1 MFLIGKSPSLTLD
14 AARLSKEP
22 QNALNDTPDNL
33 QQLQRIQGKLTLPL
47 EHYHNHGSTI
57 TSSAM
62 VHHNHPTPT
71 NLPQHFMESSN
82 HPFDMMNPT
91 MDSAVGRLSLTTFSP
106 SNPIC
111 PNSNSIQVR
120 VNDNM
125 SILLY
130 SYIGSNLYLTT
141 HFLPVF
147 SQPQ

>member
-1 MFLIGKSPSLTLD
+1 MTLD

-22 QNALNDTPDNL
+22 QNALNDAPDNL

-57 TSSAM
+57 TSAAM
-62 VHHNHPTPT
+62 VHHNHPTSI

-120 VNDNM
+120 VNDN
-125 SILLY
+125 ILQFNFTH
-130 SYIGSNLYLTT
+130 IIQTICGDLYLTT
-141 HFLPVF
+141 HFLTVF

>member
-1 MFLIGKSPSLTLD
+1 MTLD

-22 QNALNDTPDNL
+22 QNALNDAPDNL

-57 TSSAM
+57 TSAAM
-62 VHHNHPTPT
+62 VHHNHPTSI
-71 NLPQHFMESSN
+71 NLPQHFMESSS

-111 PNSNSIQVR
+111 PNSNSIQVC
-120 VNDNM
+120 VNDN
-125 SILLY
+125 ILQF
-130 SYIGSNLYLTT
+130 NFT
-141 HFLPVF
+141 HTNEDNIKFRL
-147 SQPQ
+147 

>member
-1 MFLIGKSPSLTLD
+1 MTLD

-22 QNALNDTPDNL
+22 QNALNDAPDNL

-57 TSSAM
+57 TSAAM
-62 VHHNHPTPT
+62 VHHNHPTSI

-120 VNDNM
+120 VNDN
-125 SILLY
+125 ILQFNFTHTNVIQT
-130 SYIGSNLYLTT
+130 IGGDLYLTT

>member
-1 MFLIGKSPSLTLD
+1 MTLD
-14 AARLSKEP
+14 VARLSKEP
-22 QNALNDTPDNL
+22 QNALNDAPDNL

-57 TSSAM
+57 TSAAM
-62 VHHNHPTPT
+62 VHHNHPTSI

-82 HPFDMMNPT
+82 HPFDMMNPA

-120 VNDNM
+120 VNDNILQFNFTHI
-125 SILLY
+125 SIIQT
-130 SYIGSNLYLTT
+130 IGGDLYLTT
-141 HFLPVF
+141 HFYRF
-147 SQPQ
+147 SANPNNR

>member
-1 MFLIGKSPSLTLD
+1 MTLD

-22 QNALNDTPDNL
+22 QNALNDAPDNL

-57 TSSAM
+57 TSAAM
-62 VHHNHPTPT
+62 VHHNHPTSI

-120 VNDNM
+120 VNDN
-125 SILLY
+125 ILQFNFTHIIQT
-130 SYIGSNLYLTT
+130 IGGDLYLTT

>member
-1 MFLIGKSPSLTLD
+1 MTLD

-22 QNALNDTPDNL
+22 QNALNDAPDNL

-57 TSSAM
+57 TSAAM
-62 VHHNHPTPT
+62 VHHNHPTSI

-120 VNDNM
+120 VNDN
-125 SILLY
+125 ILQFNFTHIIQT
-130 SYIGSNLYLTT
+130 IGSNLYLTT

>member
-1 MFLIGKSPSLTLD
+1 MTLD

-22 QNALNDTPDNL
+22 QNALNDAPDNL

-57 TSSAM
+57 TSAAM
-62 VHHNHPTPT
+62 VHHNHPTSI
-71 NLPQHFMESSN
+71 NLPQHFIESSN

-120 VNDNM
+120 VHANS
-125 SILLY
+125 SILLTHTNDVFQN
-130 SYIGSNLYLTT
+130 IGSNLYLITY
-141 HFLPVF
+141 FLPVF